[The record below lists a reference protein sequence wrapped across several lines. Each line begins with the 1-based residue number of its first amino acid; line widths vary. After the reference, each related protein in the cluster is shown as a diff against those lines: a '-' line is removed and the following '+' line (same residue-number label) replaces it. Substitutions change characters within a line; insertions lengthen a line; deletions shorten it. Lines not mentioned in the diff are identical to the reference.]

1 MRHLSPASGQKKLS
15 ISKNSLETKEIFQLN
30 EPFKSDLDC
39 WKYYVASMVIRV
51 VEFSSE
57 GYKIRKIFA

>member
-1 MRHLSPASGQKKLS
+1 MRHLSPASGQKKSS

-39 WKYYVASMVIRV
+39 WKYYVASVL
-51 VEFSSE
+51 FSPDNFI
-57 GYKIRKIFA
+57 YLQQIFEL